1 MQISFVI
8 TNYNTE
14 AYLDECIRSIL
25 QDQTVE
31 HEIIVVDDGSKN
43 SCHNILKSY
52 PEVRF
57 FQHRDNL
64 GAFQARLTGLMHV
77 RGEYVYFVDAD
88 DFFEKTDFSSLYR
101 DIRLEDA
108 DIAVVRMIRGNSDW
122 SIRKF
127 NDFDN
132 DNIFILSQNLIRVS
146 VVDKLFRTNFLKSIL
161 KLPLFQSRHLSMAED
176 LCVTACACAVAKKI
190 IKAQSLTT
198 YHYRLNPQSTSN
210 RTNIGVHGILKHIH
224 NYRTVREIIFQFY
237 AQQRIDNKHV
247 DAMDKYFSSH
257 LNWFYKGFLDVGD
270 FKENEILSIF
280 SALFDAF
287 NVQEAVRILVHR
299 YLLRYLEYVKKHDVK
314 DCIRYDSTLALHLDE
329 TIKQTRN
336 GGAKVKGSFSQ
347 SVCAAYT
354 EDPSEK
360 VGKVRKFIGFCTSAF
375 DWKLLPD
382 NEILDRK
389 SVLSFLSEFA
399 QSINTSEKLF
409 DEIYALWVTC
419 LNNRAIL
426 NALEKYLDTD
436 IQKILQQLLQQ
447 INWRKVFEYFS
458 DFELN
463 DFYKDKAVCKPKVS
477 VIIPV
482 FHDEPYLH
490 ECLDSIV
497 SQSYKNIEILC
508 VNDVSASN
516 CELILKEYQTQYP
529 KKFTVIENTE
539 GGRLSTRNLALNK
552 ASGYYVYFVNAN
564 NFIDP
569 KAIERLTDVMSASV
583 DVVVHDTEA
592 CDESQAK
599 MEDEQA
605 NHTWRKS
612 GIYSIDENFCR
623 QISSEISNKLYK
635 RAFFNRYNIHFKNSV
650 HTDMFFFWEYF
661 VHCKHYYFL
670 DKRLNSCFCCSGKKV
685 GEQDESTEG
694 LNEIRVC
701 FEVYKLLKR
710 HKKANKCLEQLE
722 FQFISEIN
730 RWMSQMQPKDI
741 LLALKLIYN
750 FVWRETSANQ
760 KMRDFYWQVLREY
773 LPSLTH
779 P

>member
-8 TNYNTE
+8 TNFNTE
-14 AYLDECIRSIL
+14 AYLDECIKSIL
-25 QDQTVE
+25 QDQSIE
-31 HEIIVVDDGSKN
+31 YEIIVVDDGSKN
-43 SCHNILKSY
+43 SCQNILKAY
-52 PEVRF
+52 PEIRF
-57 FQHRDNL
+57 FQHKKNL
-64 GAFQARLTGLMHV
+64 GAYQARLTGLMQAK
-77 RGEYVYFVDAD
+77 GEYVFFLDAD
-88 DFFEKTDFSSLYR
+88 DFFETTDFGSLYR
-101 DIRLEDA
+101 NIHRENA
-108 DIAVVRMIRGNSDW
+108 DVAVVRMIRGNEDW
-122 SIRKF
+122 SVRKF
-127 NDFDN
+127 SYFDR
-132 DNIFILSQNLIRVS
+132 DYISVLSQDLIRVS
-146 VVDKLFRTNFLKSIL
+146 VVDKLFRTNFLRNL
-161 KLPLFQSRHLSMAED
+161 LELPLFQSRHLSIAED

-237 AQQRIDNKHV
+237 AQQRIDKTRV

-257 LNWFYKGFLDVGD
+257 LNWFYKGFLDVSD

-287 NVQEAVRILVHR
+287 NVQDAVRILVHR

-314 DCIRYDSTLALHLDE
+314 DYIRYDNTLALHLDE

-360 VGKVRKFIGFCTSAF
+360 VGKERKFIGFCTSAF

-447 INWRKVFEYFS
+447 INWRKVFEYFP

-463 DFYKDKAVCKPKVS
+463 DFYKDKAVCKPKIS

-482 FHDEPYLH
+482 FHDEPYLR

-508 VNDVSASN
+508 VNDDSVSN

-539 GGRLSTRNLALNK
+539 GGRLSTRNLALDM

-635 RAFFNRYNIHFKNSV
+635 RALFNRYNIRFKNSV

-670 DKRLNSCFCCSGKKV
+670 DKRLNTCFCCSGKKV
-685 GEQDESTEG
+685 GEQYESTEG

-730 RWMSQMQPKDI
+730 RWLSQMQPKDI

-760 KMRDFYWQVLREY
+760 KMRDFYWQVLREH